1 MAGNKI
7 LPFGTAYSAMC
18 RMIYDSI
25 NINWWWW
32 SRITQTSGSSVEL
45 FSYLPH
51 FPPRQTSAQKC
62 RLFCLTQNWS
72 LMGNICSPALDQKL
86 GKGHFCLAS
95 ILKTVKHLSLSF
107 SLLLSL
113 SIVVCVYTHHFL
125 QCSVYPDVPGKRQE
139 ALSMQ
144 LLLWG
149 TEDIWAI
156 WIKLTVKHW
165 GNKTVK

>member
-51 FPPRQTSAQKC
+51 LPPRQTSAQKC

-107 SLLLSL
+107 SLLPIWSSPLATSHWF
-113 SIVVCVYTHHFL
+113 SWDDIKQTTD
-125 QCSVYPDVPGKRQE
+125 SKGN
-139 ALSMQ
+139 
-144 LLLWG
+144 LLYCL
-149 TEDIWAI
+149 ISPMFYS
-156 WIKLTVKHW
+156 
-165 GNKTVK
+165 